1 MKPRAAP
8 TPMPAFASVLKP
20 ESWVVFET
28 WPVGVDLQVAGVVTA
43 EVVTVA
49 DMIEDTRPDLMEVMA
64 EAEAPRADVSWSMR
78 ELMMP
83 A

>member
-8 TPMPAFASVLKP
+8 TPMPAFAPVLKP

-28 WPVGVDLQVAGVVTA
+28 GPVGVDLEVADVVA
-43 EVVTVA
+43 AQVVTVA
-49 DMIEDTRPDLMEVMA
+49 DMIEDTRPDLMEMMA
-64 EAEAPRADVSWSMR
+64 EAGAPRADVSWSMR

>member
-1 MKPRAAP
+1 MQ
-8 TPMPAFASVLKP
+8 AFAPVLKP

-28 WPVGVDLQVAGVVTA
+28 GPVGVDLEVGDMVAA

-64 EAEAPRADVSWSMR
+64 EAGTPRADVSWSVR
-78 ELMMP
+78 ELICQP
-83 A
+83 ERKR